1 MEEIEMKDL
10 KEIMNGKYGYTD
22 WLGTKL
28 ALLEDSY
35 LDNVPYGGEIIA
47 GYVAHAVN
55 ASDKSDETVYLC
67 IWPAKDGYNEPSDYI
82 DWSKCDNAKK
92 TSEVLDAVLA

>member
-1 MEEIEMKDL
+1 MKDL

-47 GYVAHAVN
+47 AYIAHAIN
-55 ASDKSDETVYLC
+55 ADNENDKTVYLC

-82 DWSKCDNAKK
+82 DWTVCDDVKETREAL
-92 TSEVLDAVLA
+92 EDFVEE

>member
-1 MEEIEMKDL
+1 MKDL

-35 LDNVPYGGEIIA
+35 LENVPYGGEIIA
-47 GYVAHAVN
+47 VYIAHAIN
-55 ASDKSDETVYLC
+55 ADNENDKTVYLC
-67 IWPAKDGYNEPSDYI
+67 IWPAKDGYNEPSNYI
-82 DWSKCDNAKK
+82 NWDLCDDVKR
-92 TSEVLDAVLA
+92 TSEELDELTED